1 MDIAAIVL
9 EFEGDTSF
17 LDAEGERA
25 GLIVLAALLV
35 SFLLIRASTRLM
47 RSPRVP
53 WWPGSIQTEG
63 GLHVHHLVFGIV
75 LMLLGGFLLA
85 LRLES
90 PWMELA
96 AAGFGIGAGL
106 TLDEYALWLHL
117 EDVYWAEE
125 GRQSVDA
132 VIVSALVGGLVLMGF
147 LPFSTD
153 SGAPTIVLSVLVSLA
168 VAAIAVLKGKVFLGV
183 AGMLF
188 LPAGLIGAIRLAKP
202 DSPWARR
209 RYPEGSRKR
218 DRVGAPL
225 RAPHPPLSALPGPR
239 GRRAR
244 LGRAALRAG
253 QRRPVRDAIPST
265 TTSTISSRKPPSTG
279 SPVRSSRRWIGPSTA
294 SITRLGS
301 SPGRTSP
308 RSIARS
314 TMTRS
319 SARRSAQKRPFASA
333 NLLSRGDSAATARAI
348 AATSGVAAFAAA
360 VRASSSR
367 SSRSEPVS
375 GTEMCSPARSSIA
388 SSTSSSR
395 VPQRR

>member
-9 EFEGDTSF
+9 EFEGDATF

-25 GLIVLAALLV
+25 GLILLASLLV

-117 EDVYWAEE
+117 KDVYWAEE

-132 VIVSALVGGLVLMGF
+132 VIVAGLVGGLVLMGF

-153 SGAPTIVLSVLVSLA
+153 SGAPAIVLSVLLSLA
-168 VAAIAVLKGKVFLGV
+168 VAAVAVLKGKVFLAV

-209 RYPEGSRKR
+209 RYPQGSRKR
-218 DRVGAPL
+218 IESERRFERHTRRYQRFQDRVAGAP
-225 RAPHPPLSALPGPR
+225 
-239 GRRAR
+239 
-244 LGRAALRAG
+244 
-253 QRRPVRDAIPST
+253 
-265 TTSTISSRKPPSTG
+265 SS
-279 SPVRSSRRWIGPSTA
+279 
-294 SITRLGS
+294 
-301 SPGRTSP
+301 
-308 RSIARS
+308 
-314 TMTRS
+314 
-319 SARRSAQKRPFASA
+319 
-333 NLLSRGDSAATARAI
+333 GDQ
-348 AATSGVAAFAAA
+348 
-360 VRASSSR
+360 
-367 SSRSEPVS
+367 P
-375 GTEMCSPARSSIA
+375 
-388 SSTSSSR
+388 
-395 VPQRR
+395 